1 MNARLE
7 SECMSDYL
15 FMLENHL
22 STDQNR
28 VVAEVQAAASVAN
41 FNLFLTGGAMRD
53 MLGGFQI
60 RDLDFTVEGNALKLA
75 KTLTAKAGAKVL
87 SLEDN
92 RRTMELVFPAGVT
105 VEIGMARRER
115 YPKIGGRP
123 QVTPSTIQDDLHRRD
138 FSVNAI
144 ALSLNR
150 ASRGLLLDPLNG
162 LADLGRKE
170 LRTIS
175 PTAFYDD
182 PPRLLRLVRLRYRL
196 GYAVEEK
203 TQSQYENARAAK
215 MEAHIPRRVLCDE
228 LRHIATEPG
237 PSAVVEALQ
246 QDGFLALFSEA
257 LSGPKLNLAGL
268 AKLEK
273 ARRLLPAESITPA
286 SSWGPF
292 LYVLTEKLNPKEKQS
307 LIKQTEMR
315 KSEVDSWQKLP
326 LRAKKLD
333 AAVRSAKLK
342 KPSQIYDLLSK
353 APADEM
359 LFLLY
364 HSPVRLIHDRIK
376 NYLQKYIP
384 LSQEIT
390 DAEVEAA
397 GAAPGTPKF
406 QKLKEE
412 MISARLDGRTKKPPP
427 PPVEPVV
434 MTAAMRGRGVR

>member
-1 MNARLE
+1 
-7 SECMSDYL
+7 
-15 FMLENHL
+15 
-22 STDQNR
+22 
-28 VVAEVQAAASVAN
+28 
-41 FNLFLTGGAMRD
+41 
-53 MLGGFQI
+53 
-60 RDLDFTVEGNALKLA
+60 
-75 KTLTAKAGAKVL
+75 
-87 SLEDN
+87 
-92 RRTMELVFPAGVT
+92 
-105 VEIGMARRER
+105 
-115 YPKIGGRP
+115 
-123 QVTPSTIQDDLHRRD
+123 
-138 FSVNAI
+138 
-144 ALSLNR
+144 
-150 ASRGLLLDPLNG
+150 
-162 LADLGRKE
+162 
-170 LRTIS
+170 
-175 PTAFYDD
+175 
-182 PPRLLRLVRLRYRL
+182 
-196 GYAVEEK
+196 
-203 TQSQYENARAAK
+203 
-215 MEAHIPRRVLCDE
+215 
-228 LRHIATEPG
+228 
-237 PSAVVEALQ
+237 
-246 QDGFLALFSEA
+246 
-257 LSGPKLNLAGL
+257 
-268 AKLEK
+268 
-273 ARRLLPAESITPA
+273 LPAESITAA

-292 LYVLTEKLNPKEKQS
+292 LYVLTEKLNPREKQS